1 MGVDIGLPIVV
12 GGGDDYS
19 REAINRGTA
28 ITVFEEIRYSLP
40 SSRNSVSLCLKRKH
54 HVPRQDLSKYK
65 WSICT
70 ENDLFA
76 KRMLI
81 LSYDSLLSDYSSI
94 RFSETE
100 TNFRLSGNSRKN
112 LMSF

>member
-40 SSRNSVSLCLKRKH
+40 GRHATVF
-54 HVPRQDLSKYK
+54 
-65 WSICT
+65 
-70 ENDLFA
+70 LFA
-76 KRMLI
+76 
-81 LSYDSLLSDYSSI
+81 
-94 RFSETE
+94 
-100 TNFRLSGNSRKN
+100 
-112 LMSF
+112 